1 MRFSAE
7 RAFESL
13 RHDAEPEAAKGRPES
28 CGWTGVLSSEP
39 YDPLE
44 VPERTGL
51 FTPPAGTG

>member
-13 RHDAEPEAAKGRPES
+13 RHDAEHEATKS
-28 CGWTGVLSSEP
+28 CGWTGELSSEP

-44 VPERTGL
+44 ARADR
-51 FTPPAGTG
+51 PP